1 MSEIV
6 RMDGSPVRFACATP
20 RAESEEMS
28 GDAPKSRR
36 FSMLAYT
43 GAPVDS
49 ALMPMVVDLAG
60 MEFADRMPIL
70 VNHDADQIAGMAD
83 SIEVRDGQLF
93 LEGDIYD
100 DEEAGAKALRLS
112 GRGFPWQASMGFAID
127 EVEPIGDD
135 EEREVN
141 GRKVAGPAMV
151 ATRSRL
157 MESSFVPLGRDPATS
172 AAAFAAVVEHFSQ
185 TSKQEA
191 AMSES
196 KQKATIAEL
205 RAEFGTRPDF
215 VLDVVERGI
224 TIEAAR
230 SEWQAIELAEAREAL
245 AAKERA
251 EAEARERFE
260 AEQQKL
266 KAELERVKAEASRF
280 AASGHRGVPHIEPS
294 APKTTVDEA
303 DPVAAEWNA
312 DANLRKEFG
321 NDIETYRALRRAE
334 ISGLVRYHAPGLAQ
348 S

>member
-1 MSEIV
+1 MSDIL
-6 RMDGSPVRFACATP
+6 RLDGQPVTFACDK
-20 RAESEEMS
+20 RDEEMAAADP
-28 GDAPKSRR
+28 GPRR
-36 FSMLAYT
+36 FRMLAYT

-49 ALMPMVVDLAG
+49 VFMPMVVDLGG
-60 MEFADRMPIL
+60 MEFGESMPIL
-70 VNHDADQIAGMAD
+70 VNHDANQIAGMAD
-83 SIEVRDGQLF
+83 TVEVREGQLF

-112 GRGFPWQASMGFAID
+112 ARGFPWQASMGFAID
-127 EVEPIGDD
+127 KVEEIDNE

-141 GRKVAGPAMV
+141 GRKVMGPALV

-172 AAAFAAVVEHFSQ
+172 AAAFAAAVEQFAQ
-185 TSKQEA
+185 QSKKEET
-191 AMSES
+191 AMAES

-205 RAEFGTRPDF
+205 RAEFGSRPEF
-215 VLDVVERGI
+215 VLDAIERGV
-224 TIEAAR
+224 TIETAR
-230 SEWQAIELAEAREAL
+230 NEWQALELAEAREAL
-245 AAKERA
+245 AAKEKA

-260 AEQQKL
+260 AQQAEL
-266 KAELERVKAEASRF
+266 KAELAKVKAEAERF
-280 AASGHRGVPHIEPS
+280 AARGHEGVPHTEPTTK
-294 APKTTVDEA
+294 PTTTVDEA

-321 NDIETYRALRRAE
+321 GDMETYRALRRAE